1 MYSPC
6 RRSDE
11 LTTTSCLQ
19 VDVTGEVYQ
28 GQLPTAETYMAQ
40 LAGGAVTSEALQMEQ
55 LLVPQVSSQF
65 ISLK

>member
-1 MYSPC
+1 M
-6 RRSDE
+6 
-11 LTTTSCLQ
+11 
-19 VDVTGEVYQ
+19 TGEVYQ

-65 ISLK
+65 ISLKLVTLS